1 MGSAEIG
8 EAKGKFPG
16 LSFRTYVRSA
26 YIAAYADVPT
36 YANVRM
42 RVRPAPRIRP
52 VRAITYA
59 PRARSVHVAYGYVLE
74 YGAFRPTGE
83 NLH

>member
-8 EAKGKFPG
+8 EAKGKFSG

-26 YIAAYADVPT
+26 YIGAYADVPT

-52 VRAITYA
+52 VRAITYHVRTYA
-59 PRARSVHVAYGYVLE
+59 DARVRP
-74 YGAFRPTGE
+74 GAFTTCKRIVFT
-83 NLH
+83 